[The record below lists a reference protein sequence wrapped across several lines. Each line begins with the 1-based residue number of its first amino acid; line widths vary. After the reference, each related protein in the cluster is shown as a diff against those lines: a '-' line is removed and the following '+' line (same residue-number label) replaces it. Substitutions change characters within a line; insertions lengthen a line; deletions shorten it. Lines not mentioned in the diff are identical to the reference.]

1 MKKILSFTLVL
12 ILILS
17 TCLAVSAVDSDTALE
32 QKFYDYCADVLP
44 EDKKPA
50 EGDKVKIQVSMEL
63 NGATYFLGRC
73 EWLEINGE
81 ECLAFF
87 DDDILRTNITF
98 APYDLGVYMSSGD
111 EIYTLAEAYEAGY
124 ITDVTL
130 LKPEF
135 NGWIRFYTKHISNPE
150 NKYEDEFIFL
160 ERIGDSEDYW
170 DLPYTYYE
178 GYEYFSPDNTAT
190 GDEATADY
198 VLITYYTNLYLNAPT
213 IRVIG
218 DYVMMDSP
226 STHCPYEFGK
236 CIYVPAE
243 SRVYS
248 ISEAYR
254 IQLEGIEKVF
264 TEGGLGKRI
273 GDMDKDRI
281 ITIKDATYIQ
291 KCIAGL
297 EQFELG
303 DDLGE
308 WVYSAN
314 ADKRIPRFLSDFNR
328 DGERNIKDATAI
340 QKHIAG
346 LEY

>member
-1 MKKILSFTLVL
+1 MKKILSFILAL

-32 QKFYDYCADVLP
+32 QKFYDYCAEVLP
-44 EDKKPA
+44 ENMKPA
-50 EGDKVKIQVSMEL
+50 EGVKVRIEGSLETAGVE
-63 NGATYFLGRC
+63 FFVGRC
-73 EWLEINGE
+73 GKAEKKDVYKIIGDWRVYSGY
-81 ECLAFF
+81 AYH
-87 DDDILRTNITF
+87 
-98 APYDLGVYMSSGD
+98 PYDLGIYVSSGD
-111 EIYTLAEAYEAGY
+111 EIYTLEEAYEAGY
-124 ITDVTL
+124 VTDLSSLQYHQLGGSDYLTFVNV
-130 LKPEF
+130 KNED
-135 NGWIRFYTKHISNPE
+135 
-150 NKYEDEFIFL
+150 KYADLVLPMFL
-160 ERIGDSEDYW
+160 SDIASDFGMYVS
-170 DLPYTYYE
+170 YYE
-178 GYEYFSPDNTAT
+178 GYEYYSPDNTAT

-243 SRVYS
+243 NRVYS

-273 GDMDKDRI
+273 GDMDKDRV

-297 EQFELG
+297 EQFALD

-340 QKHIAG
+340 QKYIAG